1 MRRAEL
7 EHVIRA
13 AAAVAED
20 EEIVVVGSQAILGQ
34 FPDAPD
40 SLLISREADVY
51 PRNHP
56 ERTDEIDGSL
66 GDGSYFDSTYGY
78 YAHAVGAAR
87 PLPRPPAGRGGWC
100 RSATPNTGGA
110 TGWCL
115 EVHDL
120 LLSKCVAGRER
131 DWEFAEEALHHGLAD
146 PGSCAAER
154 SDLPMPAGQFAAVER
169 AVDGIFARPP
179 RRSRNIRP
187 SDGARSLISAVRSA
201 DGPYHV
207 HRR

>member
-20 EEIVVVGSQAILGQ
+20 EEIVVIGSQAILGQ

-40 SLLISREADVY
+40 SLLVSREADVY

-56 ERTDEIDGSL
+56 ERSDEIDGSL

-78 YAHAVGAAR
+78 YAHAVGPETATA
-87 PLPRPPAGRGGWC
+87 PAGWEERLVEI
-100 RSATPNTGGA
+100 RNPNTGGA

-120 LLSKCVAGRER
+120 LLSKCVAGRGR
-131 DWEFAEEALHHGLAD
+131 DWEFVEGALRHGLAD
-146 PGSCAAER
+146 PEELSRRVKNLPLRAAQLAIVGR
-154 SDLPMPAGQFAAVER
+154 AVEGLTAR
-169 AVDGIFARPP
+169 AAAAKP
-179 RRSRNIRP
+179 
-187 SDGARSLISAVRSA
+187 
-201 DGPYHV
+201 
-207 HRR
+207 